1 MKLFQ
6 MLAIS
11 ACMLVI
17 SMFAAPTASSDDRN
31 RKTMVTLSEPFE
43 VPGSGA
49 QILPAGTYVFK
60 IVGDD
65 FDRHIV
71 QILSPS
77 EDHIYT
83 TILAIPNFRLE
94 STGKTVMTFKER
106 AAGQPQAIRAWFYP
120 GRKWGEEFVYPKS
133 RAVELVKVVNEP
145 VLMTPIEVAAA
156 PIEELKT
163 APVVVIKPSGEVV
176 ELAKVVEPPP
186 MLPHTA
192 SLIPLIGLTGLL
204 SMGGGFV
211 LSLLQR
217 RLV

>member
-1 MKLFQ
+1 MKLYQVF
-6 MLAIS
+6 AIS
-11 ACMLVI
+11 VSMLVL
-17 SMFAAPTASSDDRN
+17 SMFAAPTVSADDRN
-31 RKTMVTLSEPFE
+31 RETMVTLSEPFE

-49 QILPAGTYVFK
+49 QVLPAGTYLFK

-71 QILSPS
+71 QILSPTR
-77 EDHIYT
+77 DHIYT

-133 RAVELVKVVNEP
+133 RAVELVKVVQEP
-145 VLMTPIEVAAA
+145 VLMTPIEVATA
-156 PIEELKT
+156 PIEELQT
-163 APVVVIKPSGEVV
+163 APVAVIQPTGEVV

-192 SLIPLIGLTGLL
+192 SLMPLMGFLGLL

-211 LSLLQR
+211 LSLVQK
-217 RLV
+217 RLA